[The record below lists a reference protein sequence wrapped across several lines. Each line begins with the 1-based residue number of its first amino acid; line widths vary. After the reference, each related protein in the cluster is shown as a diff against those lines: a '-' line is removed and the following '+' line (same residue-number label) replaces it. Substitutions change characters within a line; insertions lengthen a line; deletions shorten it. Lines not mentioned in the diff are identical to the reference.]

1 MPQTQRRKNVD
12 MVAEEEISDHNATIC
27 FIIRIMILAHH
38 SIEVTHFINLT
49 YSYTIDGQH
58 GTS

>member
-1 MPQTQRRKNVD
+1 MD
-12 MVAEEEISDHNATIC
+12 MVAEEEISNQNATIC
-27 FIIRIMILAHH
+27 FLIRVMILARH

-49 YSYTIDGQH
+49 YDYTIDEQH